1 MKFIKNTIII
11 AAAALMIGA
20 VSSCSDYLDKT
31 PEGKVPD
38 TQVDYANL
46 DNMYQPVSGM
56 YARIRKSAMHWIIW
70 EMTVSRDQDV
80 FCGIWDQSD
89 CYKLMEYKYN
99 DSYWGIDEIWKQYY
113 NIIKNANSAI
123 EALDNYGLNCKNES
137 DKKTNEAYIGE
148 VKFMRAYAYFRLIQA
163 FGTCTILR
171 DNNQTDLTR
180 STANAVYKYA
190 LEDLQ
195 YGIDHMPRIRPNQSE
210 HKGAVTAF
218 SAATLAA
225 KIYLNQGNYQ
235 KVEELTDDIIAHG
248 NFHLYSDYYQ
258 LWKIPGK
265 LCDESIFECQCTDFG
280 NGSGDMIDADQ
291 WFVLQ
296 GPSNSGSNISGWGAI
311 GILKSFRDWAY
322 GRGETVRATTSFLM
336 ADSTTPSGDYIK
348 PQDNPAKT
356 DCWNGKVYTPS
367 NQLTPGRTK
376 YGSNNNIRV
385 LRYADVLLMNAEAKV
400 KLGKNGDAPFNEV
413 RRRAHMPEL
422 TNVTF
427 DQVID
432 ERRMELCCEWGERYN
447 DLVRTGKAATELV
460 GWSKE
465 KALMPLPFNQTSTI
479 PDLLKDPKDE

>member
-1 MKFIKNTIII
+1 M
-11 AAAALMIGA
+11 
-20 VSSCSDYLDKT
+20 
-31 PEGKVPD
+31 
-38 TQVDYANL
+38 
-46 DNMYQPVSGM
+46 
-56 YARIRKSAMHWIIW
+56 
-70 EMTVSRDQDV
+70 
-80 FCGIWDQSD
+80 
-89 CYKLMEYKYN
+89 
-99 DSYWGIDEIWKQYY
+99 
-113 NIIKNANSAI
+113 
-123 EALDNYGLNCKNES
+123 
-137 DKKTNEAYIGE
+137 
-148 VKFMRAYAYFRLIQA
+148 
-163 FGTCTILR
+163 
-171 DNNQTDLTR
+171 
-180 STANAVYKYA
+180 
-190 LEDLQ
+190 
-195 YGIDHMPRIRPNQSE
+195 
-210 HKGAVTAF
+210 
-218 SAATLAA
+218 
-225 KIYLNQGNYQ
+225 
-235 KVEELTDDIIAHG
+235 
-248 NFHLYSDYYQ
+248 
-258 LWKIPGK
+258 
-265 LCDESIFECQCTDFG
+265 
-280 NGSGDMIDADQ
+280 
-291 WFVLQ
+291 
-296 GPSNSGSNISGWGAI
+296 
-311 GILKSFRDWAY
+311 KSFRDWAY

-447 DLVRTGKAATELV
+447 DLVRTGKAATELK

>member
-1 MKFIKNTIII
+1 MKFIKNTIIY
-11 AAAALMIGA
+11 AAAALLIGTA
-20 VSSCSDYLDKT
+20 ASCSDYLDKT

-56 YARIRKSAMHWIIW
+56 YARIRKSGMHWIIW

-80 FCGIWDQSD
+80 FCGSWDGSD

-123 EALDNYGLNCKNES
+123 EALESYGENA
-137 DKKTNEAYIGE
+137 KTEAEKSSNKAYIGE
-148 VKFMRAYAYFRLIQA
+148 VKFMRAYAYFRLVQA
-163 FGTCTILR
+163 FGAVTILR
-171 DNNQTDLTR
+171 DNNQTDLSR
-180 STANAVYKYA
+180 STVEAVYKYA
-190 LEDLQ
+190 LDDLQ
-195 YGIDHMPRIRPNQSE
+195 YGIDNMPRIRPNQSE
-210 HKGAVTAF
+210 HIGAVTAF
-218 SAATLAA
+218 SAETLAA
-225 KIYLNQGNYQ
+225 KIYLNQGNYA
-235 KVEELTDDIIAHG
+235 KVEELTDDIIKNG
-248 NFHLYSDYYQ
+248 NFSLYPDYYQ

-322 GRGETVRATTSFLM
+322 NRGETVRATTSFLM
-336 ADSTTPSGDYIK
+336 AGETTPDGDYIK
-348 PQDNPAKT
+348 LQDNPSKT
-356 DCWNGKVYTPS
+356 DCWNGKVYTPT

-376 YGSNNNIRV
+376 YGANNNIRV

-413 RRRAHMPEL
+413 RRRAKMPEL

-447 DLVRTGKAATELV
+447 DLVRTGKAANELK

-465 KALMPLPFNQTSTI
+465 QSLFPLPFNQTSTI
-479 PDLLKDPKDE
+479 PDLAKEPKNE